1 MNFIYLRKSRA
12 EEGMSTEEVLAKH
25 KAALLELADRLG
37 LYVSKENI
45 LEEVV
50 SGEKLYARTEMLKLL
65 ERIRAGDVD
74 AVLCMDIDRLGR
86 GGMADQG
93 TIFDAFRDA
102 GTLIITPDK
111 TYDLTNDA
119 DIEMTEF
126 KAFFARAEWRAIR
139 KRMRRGLMQ
148 TIEAGGYTAN
158 APYGYRQC
166 RIGKL
171 PSLEIVEE
179 EARFVRYI
187 YDRYLS
193 GIGAQTIAEEINA
206 MGSRPRR
213 GAIWHRET
221 VRHILRNPTF
231 AGKVAWNR
239 VKHFRPG
246 AHGKDKHHVVYMPEE
261 EWILVDGVHEAII
274 PWEKWL
280 EAQRRRK
287 QRYIPPSNT
296 GQRANPF
303 AGIIRCSQCGNN
315 MQRMGSNK
323 GVPYLLCT
331 TKGCSAGAKF
341 EFVEERMV
349 ECLREELDV
358 LKLKLARGEGP
369 DTSAIEAA
377 LSSVKRELEK
387 VDSRIPRLYEFL
399 EDGTYDRATFR
410 SRLDAAEEEKAK
422 LTGQLDELKAK
433 LEDCLSHDPRKTA
446 AELENLLELYPTLS
460 PADKNS
466 ALKALGI
473 QAIYTKYKKTKP
485 HDFTLELQLQDF

>member
-1 MNFIYLRKSRA
+1 MSDMYLRKSRA
-12 EEGMSTEEVLAKH
+12 EEGMSTDEVLAKH
-25 KAALLELADRLG
+25 KAALLELADKLG
-37 LYVSKENI
+37 IVVEHIY
-45 LEEVV
+45 EEVA
-50 SGEKLYARTEMLKLL
+50 SGEKLYARPEMLKLL
-65 ERIRAGDVD
+65 EHVRAGEVD

-93 TIFDAFRDA
+93 AIFDAFREA

-179 EARFVRYI
+179 EAAHVRYA
-187 YDRYLS
+187 YERYLS
-193 GIGAQTIAEEINA
+193 GVGAQTIAQELNA
-206 MGSRPRR
+206 MGSHPRR
-213 GAIWHRET
+213 SSEWERNG
-221 VRHILRNPTF
+221 VRGMLRNPTY

-246 AHGKDKHHVVYMPEE
+246 THGKDKHHVVYMPES

-274 PWEKWL
+274 PWEMWQETQK
-280 EAQRRRK
+280 RRK
-287 QRYIPPSNT
+287 QRYIPPSFT

-303 AGIIRCSQCGNN
+303 AGLIVCSKCGHN
-315 MQRMGSNK
+315 MQRMQQHK
-323 GVPYLLCT
+323 GTAYLLCN

-341 EFVEERMV
+341 EYVEERMV
-349 ECLREELDV
+349 ELLRE
-358 LKLKLARGEGP
+358 
-369 DTSAIEAA
+369 A
-377 LSSVKRELEK
+377 LSELNLRISQGAKPETAPLEVALESASREMAK
-387 VDSRIPRLYEFL
+387 ISARIPRLYEFL
-399 EDGTYDRATFR
+399 EDGTYTRAVFR
-410 SRLDAAEEEKAK
+410 ERLEAAEKEKAG
-422 LTGQLDELKAK
+422 LASRQAELQAK
-433 LEDCLSHDPRKTA
+433 IEELRSHDLCKTA
-446 AELENLLELYPTLS
+446 AAVENLLHLYPTLT
-460 PADKNS
+460 PAEKNTM
-466 ALKALGI
+466 LKSI
-473 QAIYTKYKKTKP
+473 VERVTYTKFKKTKP
-485 HDFTLELQLQDF
+485 RDFTLELKLRDF